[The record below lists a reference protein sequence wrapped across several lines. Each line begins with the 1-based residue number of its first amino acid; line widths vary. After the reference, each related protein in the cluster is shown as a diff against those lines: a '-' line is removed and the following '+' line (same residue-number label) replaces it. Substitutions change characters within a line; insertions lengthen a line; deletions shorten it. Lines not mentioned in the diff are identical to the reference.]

1 MRKRILIITLAV
13 TFFAILAFTVVTTQI
28 YYNDSLNKSKSY
40 LKVYVNAFNQKYITE
55 NGNDG
60 AIEFSQLLN
69 GARVTLMDLEG
80 NVVGESASVEQS
92 ANHANREEVI
102 SAVKKGEGFS
112 VRYSQT
118 LKDDYVYYCQKVEV
132 ENGTL
137 LVRVAKPTE
146 SVWDMFA
153 HSIPTLILYLI
164 MDIIACL
171 IFTYAATN
179 FIIVPIEK
187 LARKAAYSGQL
198 STEYPEL
205 KPIVRILNERNLS
218 IEKQL
223 NQIKTEKEL
232 VVKTQNS
239 KDEFIANVT
248 HEMNTP
254 LTAIKGYSE
263 LLASGMLNEEQ
274 TALAYKTIVGQS
286 ERLSNLIARII
297 NYNEL
302 SNDDLP
308 SYEIDLSKSVK
319 ETLNVLRVEAELR
332 QITFI
337 ENISEG
343 VKVFSRQERVNEVVG
358 NLIRNAVRYNKDG
371 GTVTITLT
379 NNTLSVKDTG
389 VGIAKENLD
398 KIFSRFFTVDK
409 SHSGKYGGFGL
420 GLAVVKKICNIS
432 GWEIKVYSKLLEG
445 SEFIV
450 KFK

>member
-1 MRKRILIITLAV
+1 
-13 TFFAILAFTVVTTQI
+13 
-28 YYNDSLNKSKSY
+28 
-40 LKVYVNAFNQKYITE
+40 
-55 NGNDG
+55 
-60 AIEFSQLLN
+60 
-69 GARVTLMDLEG
+69 
-80 NVVGESASVEQS
+80 
-92 ANHANREEVI
+92 
-102 SAVKKGEGFS
+102 
-112 VRYSQT
+112 
-118 LKDDYVYYCQKVEV
+118 
-132 ENGTL
+132 
-137 LVRVAKPTE
+137 
-146 SVWDMFA
+146 
-153 HSIPTLILYLI
+153 
-164 MDIIACL
+164 
-171 IFTYAATN
+171 
-179 FIIVPIEK
+179 
-187 LARKAAYSGQL
+187 
-198 STEYPEL
+198 
-205 KPIVRILNERNLS
+205 VRILNERNLS

-432 GWEIKVYSKLLEG
+432 GWEIQVYSKLLEG